1 MGKLVVNV
9 QVDRLPDVWV
19 TEDGSDRDLIQIGLR
34 ISAAIEESA
43 QISDMCRVLPWK
55 WKADS
60 ANPICGSWSIHKQE
74 NWTLWSLDG
83 GNQLKEI
90 DKKCWWMESL
100 DPSVGQNWVFRN
112 RIDCEVAAILSQS
125 GAGAFALPGAGGVA
139 LGRSVFGLTESL
151 TGLPHP
157 VPAAMQIWTAISI
170 DKKCVIES
178 FGLDDSCRFW
188 AVPNFV
194 APSGTTYSVPSPI
207 SPPSSADPWP
217 VDYNTTNQA
226 EPASAKVYASLPID
240 DLVIGKND
248 PQRLIDLSTL
258 LIHKGSVPEFEG
270 ADWMTTLPQRIAEAI
285 DPAARAI
292 ALLDKVIRDVVSEE
306 ETKGSSATRDAIRKD
321 MIREDIIPRAADDS
335 LRKFLAELHRPVL
348 APRAHSSRPSAAPA
362 AAFLERLATSNPSL
376 WSTVAPLLLA
386 HAGAE
391 GVVVSGL
398 KMPNVVSRTRLATAA
413 GITPGREEELA
424 DPQGST
430 SIDNEQA
437 FGDWLFE
444 HWNWKEESTSAPV
457 QALNL
462 FGKAGHFKIAA
473 NTVTSQEVDVGVVDL
488 VRALDINGS
497 NNGRKIAIGFSF
509 KEVSAIQNGS
519 SADAVFTLSAGNG
532 PGFKGP
538 RFEFSLKLEPH
549 QITLTTKGGSKVFP
563 GVLTEDP
570 LTVEIKSVGN
580 VVLLSVRYQ
589 NCSEDFNIDEV
600 ARSGRIGIT
609 AEVDSPLEVS
619 FFGPAGLPANVL
631 RGALAGPSAVQALR
645 GALSLAHAGPAIAGL
660 MGGWV
665 PISGASVNP
674 AARTQSLRERL
685 VDTMEAYVDSAFDDA
700 FGQAKT
706 DANVA
711 FPSEIDS
718 LIKRLCEAAKADAK
732 RLAAELVPRATS
744 RNADPVTED
753 APPLTFVF
761 DQLQDFDDSVDLW
774 ARLAGLGILIG
785 RSDDS
790 KKTPD
795 EWWSLNVAT
804 LHQPRVAENGSTEL
818 LDEDNSVNVG
828 DGEWPKSALVD
839 PVPLVVTEISGV
851 RNAVIRYESQSL
863 VAQME
868 GRPHLG
874 QSGSVPRFA
883 RRPEAYFF
891 PLHQHFPKLPPL
903 TFGRTYHVIPYLIGH
918 GGVIPPAL
926 RANVANPTSS
936 FMRTLA
942 PGGWIEIKRDLIG
955 DDVIR
960 SKTYLRTVP
969 VGAPRLSPAS
979 VWPGVFDGVAPLA
992 QELPDRAPPITL
1004 IANKP
1009 VYFFLDKAQ
1018 TRGTLNAPYDNDV
1031 GVRIE
1036 IAALDLNNVSG
1047 QKLRVVAEEI
1057 DPAALTGVNATLID
1071 LTVSLQAVLD
1081 VCKPAVGGLRIEIV
1095 DTSVTVSAL
1104 KSLDDALAEDEPEP
1118 KDISQLAQV
1127 KGKIVPVKDW
1137 RSVALKLEA
1146 LGGDFDVEPPSICWG
1161 VHRHTQNSSGTQSL
1175 DLIPDGDKPFF
1186 PPEFG
1191 SQSRNITVLDGIG
1204 GAPAGPVKAKVA
1216 LRLPSVSLATY
1227 DRWINGP
1234 IAGFG
1239 TAGMDPVV
1247 TALNE
1252 AAKYI
1257 TNKPTKGSDRVLDDP
1272 AVEGI
1277 ALEVVC
1283 VFPKRCV
1290 DVPISLIERSSQLKR
1305 DHAKDIVEFGVELK
1319 SEVLNGTAEW
1329 IAGSRQLKLVRGCIY
1344 ELRLYGLVPIRQNT
1358 LAPLS
1363 TADRFASAATAGWRK
1378 AKVKAGDKDEEWHLG
1393 APLVLCV
1400 EVASGIMP
1408 ELYIADF
1415 NNPPFKVNLKRPPEV
1430 HHERAVIHLLPYSIK
1445 CRGYEASKPGSVEQY
1460 ASLRFVDSVALFDQR
1475 WSWRGRPQPEIPSAS
1490 GQFGHGGIFSQGI
1503 AEFADMALLGR
1514 ADDDIGPIHEMRM
1527 GRAHVYASRS
1537 RFFADEK
1544 ETVSPPVL
1552 LERDLDYRGGANL
1565 WRFALRIRSRYAAM
1579 RPNDARLI
1587 AFTHRLLDKQAKTA
1601 WWPLVVPDRV
1611 GKESSLRQ
1619 PMRPGFMIVL
1629 PLTEPLMAS
1638 GSVPP
1643 LLVLF
1648 NEPMFPLFHVGDG
1661 IEAAIELARHPFI
1674 DSGEGQPPPVKYW
1687 PEFAPDPIRTGEG
1700 ASGRPLALRC
1710 DGPVGYTFDVETD
1723 AGRFDHAGF
1732 LISPVAEEVRPWS
1745 LVKLRF
1751 RRLEAPELLL
1761 DERNQSKVVSGDG
1774 WKEFSLQVDIGL
1786 AIDLAEL
1793 KPGTPLKLRLSFDKN
1808 RTPDPSSFVN
1818 LEAHIDDSDPLR
1830 PRVVLNASTHRGSTQ
1845 DWSASYDTGC
1855 RVQIRVIASQ
1865 RPKPNSKGKDIPSVG
1880 DVSVR
1885 VRIVRDSSFDVMQKP
1900 YENVWLSV
1908 LCLPLNTNGHDSD
1921 LYLKVENGV
1930 EVTERPVRLS
1940 DFTPAVWCQ
1949 FAAAMSQFVVEAEIK
1964 KTDVSPRTIL
1974 DEKISVTQLMVSKKG
1989 EQLCLGLADLHPG
2002 ESVARIALRTAFGAN
2017 PDAQVEERLYALVTR
2032 YVYDAFDRLRERPIA
2047 VYRLSDTLADPTLT
2061 EKTWPPSDLGAP
2073 FSNSRG
2079 RLRIVRVLRGRKEKE
2094 GGFERKAREFPG
2106 DFFGDK
2112 SDGVSGEPLD
2122 AAGQVIGISAPIEWG
2137 R

>member
-1 MGKLVVNV
+1 M
-9 QVDRLPDVWV
+9 
-19 TEDGSDRDLIQIGLR
+19 LIN
-34 ISAAIEESA
+34 
-43 QISDMCRVLPWK
+43 RV
-55 WKADS
+55 
-60 ANPICGSWSIHKQE
+60 C
-74 NWTLWSLDG
+74 
-83 GNQLKEI
+83 
-90 DKKCWWMESL
+90 
-100 DPSVGQNWVFRN
+100 
-112 RIDCEVAAILSQS
+112 
-125 GAGAFALPGAGGVA
+125 
-139 LGRSVFGLTESL
+139 
-151 TGLPHP
+151 
-157 VPAAMQIWTAISI
+157 
-170 DKKCVIES
+170 
-178 FGLDDSCRFW
+178 
-188 AVPNFV
+188 
-194 APSGTTYSVPSPI
+194 
-207 SPPSSADPWP
+207 
-217 VDYNTTNQA
+217 
-226 EPASAKVYASLPID
+226 
-240 DLVIGKND
+240 
-248 PQRLIDLSTL
+248 
-258 LIHKGSVPEFEG
+258 
-270 ADWMTTLPQRIAEAI
+270 
-285 DPAARAI
+285 
-292 ALLDKVIRDVVSEE
+292 
-306 ETKGSSATRDAIRKD
+306 
-321 MIREDIIPRAADDS
+321 
-335 LRKFLAELHRPVL
+335 
-348 APRAHSSRPSAAPA
+348 
-362 AAFLERLATSNPSL
+362 
-376 WSTVAPLLLA
+376 
-386 HAGAE
+386 
-391 GVVVSGL
+391 
-398 KMPNVVSRTRLATAA
+398 
-413 GITPGREEELA
+413 
-424 DPQGST
+424 
-430 SIDNEQA
+430 
-437 FGDWLFE
+437 
-444 HWNWKEESTSAPV
+444 
-457 QALNL
+457 
-462 FGKAGHFKIAA
+462 
-473 NTVTSQEVDVGVVDL
+473 
-488 VRALDINGS
+488 
-497 NNGRKIAIGFSF
+497 
-509 KEVSAIQNGS
+509 
-519 SADAVFTLSAGNG
+519 
-532 PGFKGP
+532 
-538 RFEFSLKLEPH
+538 
-549 QITLTTKGGSKVFP
+549 
-563 GVLTEDP
+563 
-570 LTVEIKSVGN
+570 
-580 VVLLSVRYQ
+580 
-589 NCSEDFNIDEV
+589 
-600 ARSGRIGIT
+600 
-609 AEVDSPLEVS
+609 
-619 FFGPAGLPANVL
+619 
-631 RGALAGPSAVQALR
+631 
-645 GALSLAHAGPAIAGL
+645 
-660 MGGWV
+660 
-665 PISGASVNP
+665 
-674 AARTQSLRERL
+674 
-685 VDTMEAYVDSAFDDA
+685 DDA
-700 FGQAKT
+700 K
-706 DANVA
+706 
-711 FPSEIDS
+711 
-718 LIKRLCEAAKADAK
+718 LDAK

-744 RNADPVTED
+744 RNADYVTED

-790 KKTPD
+790 DKTPD
-795 EWWSLNVAT
+795 KWWSLNVAT
-804 LHQPRVAENGSTEL
+804 LHHTPVAGNGSTAL
-818 LDEDNSVNVG
+818 IDESNSVAVG
-828 DGEWPKSALVD
+828 DGEWPKNALVD

-868 GRPHLG
+868 GRPQLG

-926 RANVANPTSS
+926 RAKVANPASS
-936 FMRTLA
+936 LMRTSE
-942 PGGWIEIKRDLIG
+942 PGGWIKIKRALIG

-992 QELPDRAPPITL
+992 QELPYRAPPITL
-1004 IANKP
+1004 IAKKP
-1009 VYFFLDKAQ
+1009 AYFFLDKAQ
-1018 TRGTLNAPYDNDV
+1018 TRGTLNAPSGNRM

-1036 IAALDLNNVSG
+1036 IAALDLNNVLDK
-1047 QKLRVVAEEI
+1047 KLKVVAKET

-1081 VCKPAVGGLRIEIV
+1081 ACKAAVGGLRIEIV
-1095 DTSVTVSAL
+1095 DINVTVSAL
-1104 KSLDDALAEDEPEP
+1104 KSLDDVLAEDEPEP
-1118 KDISQLAQV
+1118 IAFSQLAQV
-1127 KGKIVPVKDW
+1127 IGVPVIDW

-1161 VHRHTQNSSGTQSL
+1161 VHRLTQNTSGTQSL
-1175 DLIPDGDKPFF
+1175 DFIPDGDKPFF

-1204 GAPAGPVKAKVA
+1204 GTPAGPVKAKVA

-1239 TAGMDPVV
+1239 KADKGDIVK
-1247 TALNE
+1247 ALND

-1272 AVEGI
+1272 AVEAI

-1283 VFPKRCV
+1283 IFPKRCV
-1290 DVPISLIERSSQLKR
+1290 DVPLSLIKTSSQLKR
-1305 DHAKDIVEFGVELK
+1305 DHAKDIVEFGIELK
-1319 SEVLNGTAEW
+1319 NEVLNGTAEW
-1329 IAGSRQLKLVRGCIY
+1329 VSSQLKLVRGCIY
-1344 ELRLYGLVPIRQNT
+1344 ELRLYGLVPIKQDT

-1363 TADRFASAATAGWRK
+1363 TADRFASAATAGWRR

-1400 EVASGIMP
+1400 EVASDIMP

-1430 HHERAVIHLLPYSIK
+1430 HHERAVIHLLPDSIK
-1445 CRGYEASKPGSVEQY
+1445 CREYKASKPGSVEEHSVEEQY

-1475 WSWRGRPQPEIPSAS
+1475 WSWRGRPQPEIPSATV
-1490 GQFGHGGIFSQGI
+1490 QFGHQGIFSQGI
-1503 AEFADMALLGR
+1503 AEFADMAFLGR

-1527 GRAHVYASRS
+1527 GRAHVYAGRS
-1537 RFFADEK
+1537 RFADVNK
-1544 ETVSPPVL
+1544 PVSPPVL

-1565 WRFALRIRSRYAAM
+1565 WRFALRIKSRYAAM
-1579 RPNDARLI
+1579 RPNDAGLV
-1587 AFTHRLLDKQAKTA
+1587 AFTHRLLGNERAKTA
-1601 WWPLVVPDRV
+1601 WWPFVVPDRV

-1629 PLTEPLMAS
+1629 PLTEPMMAS

-1661 IEAAIELARHPFI
+1661 IETAIELARHPFI
-1674 DSGEGQPPPVKYW
+1674 ESDEGRRTPPVKYW

-1761 DERNQSKVVSGDG
+1761 DERNQSKVVLNDG

-1793 KPGTPLKLRLSFDKN
+1793 KRDAPLKLQLSFDKN
-1808 RTPDPSSFVN
+1808 RTPSPSSFVK

-1830 PRVVLNASTHRGSTQ
+1830 PRVVLNASTHRGSTL

-1865 RPKPNSKGKDIPSVG
+1865 RPKPNSKGKDIPSAG

-1885 VRIVRDSSFDVMQKP
+1885 VRIVRDSSLDMMQKP

-1949 FAAAMSQFVVEAEIK
+1949 FAAAMSQFVVKAEIK
-1964 KTDVSPRTIL
+1964 KTDESQKTIL
-1974 DEKISVTQLMVSKKG
+1974 DEKISVTQLKVSKKG
-1989 EQLCLGLADLHPG
+1989 QQLCLGLADLHPG

-2017 PDAQVEERLYALVTR
+2017 ADAQVEERLYALVTR

-2047 VYRLSDTLADPTLT
+2047 VYRLSDTLADPTLS
-2061 EKTWPPSDLGAP
+2061 EKTWPPSDPGAP

-2079 RLRIVRVLRGRKEKE
+2079 RLRIVRVLRGREEEE
-2094 GGFERKAREFPG
+2094 GGFEQKAREFPG
-2106 DFFGDK
+2106 DFFGEK
-2112 SDGVSGEPLD
+2112 SDGVPGEPLD

-2137 R
+2137 S